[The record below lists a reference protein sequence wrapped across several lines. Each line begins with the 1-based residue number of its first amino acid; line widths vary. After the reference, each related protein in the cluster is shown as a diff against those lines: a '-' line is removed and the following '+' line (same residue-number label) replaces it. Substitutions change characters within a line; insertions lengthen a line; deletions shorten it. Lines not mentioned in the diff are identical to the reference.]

1 MVQNH
6 ALGFRVKGL
15 PPGTVSCRYHL
26 AACRDGLASHPH
38 PTLHPPSHTPIIGK
52 APRGVVHHAARQDW
66 LTAGPHPHTWPFPCN
81 PQQVKR
87 LVASIITQ
95 RAKGLLMR
103 TLTALVWGLVSAGVL
118 GEAGTAAR
126 AAARAGHELPSGG
139 GGDMSLRDRLL
150 LLSERNA
157 RRVLSPD
164 APAPLGLASLKAR
177 VAHHVSSAA
186 HSGHTHLSTLVSSGM
201 LLVLQPGDP
210 FVQPHTAAVLVRG
223 SLVPGAAPAGS
234 GGANGKHG
242 ASNDDAGGEPNGA
255 LGEGG
260 ESGKGG
266 GAGTGDQP
274 AVGRHGCQG
283 VHLCIRGLPH
293 TPASG
298 TSGAAHGG
306 GPGDGTTAFAAPS
319 VLVWGPTLVNA
330 ADLEAVGVA
339 AQLAHVSSPPG
350 DEPLVAG
357 PLGAQ
362 LIVA

>member
-1 MVQNH
+1 MRNAARCCDHDARFLHNVFSPGAKSLFVVAEPFGIAPPFGIASFITNGTKSAH
-6 ALGFRVKGL
+6 ANTS
-15 PPGTVSCRYHL
+15 PGTSTRRRTN
-26 AACRDGLASHPH
+26 ANASAN
-38 PTLHPPSHTPIIGK
+38 TKSM
-52 APRGVVHHAARQDW
+52 PRTRK
-66 LTAGPHPHTWPFPCN
+66 LTH
-81 PQQVKR
+81 
-87 LVASIITQ
+87 
-95 RAKGLLMR
+95 KG
-103 TLTALVWGLVSAGVL
+103 T
-118 GEAGTAAR
+118 
-126 AAARAGHELPSGG
+126 
-139 GGDMSLRDRLL
+139 
-150 LLSERNA
+150 
-157 RRVLSPD
+157 PD
-164 APAPLGLASLKAR
+164 AAFYLPCTPPLQAR

-234 GGANGKHG
+234 G
-242 ASNDDAGGEPNGA
+242 
-255 LGEGG
+255 
-260 ESGKGG
+260 
-266 GAGTGDQP
+266 DQP

-306 GPGDGTTAFAAPS
+306 GPGDGMTALAAPS

-339 AQLAHVSSPPG
+339 AQLAHASSPPR

-357 PLGAQ
+357 PFGAQ
-362 LIVA
+362 IIVA